1 MPETL
6 DSSSLGESSLG
17 RLLEEGNKQVLKRDE
32 SRKGPRVV
40 LVVVMESEARLKF
53 QPVTDRRD
61 WTVVSEL
68 TEALEKWC
76 GRNSEQVS
84 LLMLSNKDQS

>member
-1 MPETL
+1 M
-6 DSSSLGESSLG
+6 
-17 RLLEEGNKQVLKRDE
+17 
-32 SRKGPRVV
+32 

-53 QPVTDRRD
+53 QPAADGRD
-61 WTVVSEL
+61 WIVVSGL

-84 LLMLSNKDQS
+84 LLVLSNKDQS